1 MLSPS
6 EQRFDVELNCLSN
19 VRLRFFHGVT
29 LSEASGQGWNGCH
42 VPSFRCGF
50 IEHGIGQRLSRGTR
64 DMSRFEAGSRLESK
78 VSFDATPLLRADFAP
93 RVIMVV

>member
-1 MLSPS
+1 MASGITRLLERRCRPAIPRTGSRPQAGILVLSPS

-42 VPSFRCGF
+42 VG
-50 IEHGIGQRLSRGTR
+50 
-64 DMSRFEAGSRLESK
+64 AGS
-78 VSFDATPLLRADFAP
+78 
-93 RVIMVV
+93 